1 MKIKQDFV
9 TNSSSTSY
17 IFSIDRKLDGLNPNS
32 PLSELLDE
40 MLGLEIIT
48 TTDGLRKFFGNEA
61 NEDLG
66 EWCKIIDNGGS
77 IIYLD
82 IPYGGEVGNIGG
94 FIKKYN
100 GKMLQED

>member
-17 IFSIDRKLDGLNPNS
+17 VFSIDRKLDGLKPNS

-48 TTDGLRKFFGNEA
+48 TKDELRSFFYDRDTE
-61 NEDLG
+61 ELE
-66 EWCKIIDNGGS
+66 EWNKIIDNGGT